1 MHAHKQKQKVK
12 RISAAVKKLLIIT
25 IATALAFG
33 YWLLSGPAVN
43 EQKIPESAEAI
54 ARGEYL
60 VAAGGCISCH
70 AGEQGKAGL
79 SGGLGLVSEFG
90 TFYAPNITPDTATGI
105 GGWSGRDFLLA
116 MKHGRT
122 PSGGFYFP
130 AFPYRA
136 YAGLSDQDTLDI
148 AAFLM
153 TQPAIDKAVPAHET
167 PAWLAR
173 WMMAGWN
180 LLADISQRGYPTSAE
195 NIEDPLIARGA
206 YLARNLGHCGECHTP
221 RNALG
226 IPDLSRAFAGAPF
239 EDGEI
244 KGMDA
249 AAMQNWGE
257 EDFAFL
263 LLLGMK
269 PDGEF
274 VGGKME
280 AVIEH
285 NTSQLTKEDRE
296 AMAAF
301 FKRQ

>member
-1 MHAHKQKQKVK
+1 
-12 RISAAVKKLLIIT
+12 VKKLLIIT
-25 IATALAFG
+25 LAAAFAFS
-33 YWLLSGPAVN
+33 YWLFSVPAVS
-43 EQKIPESAEAI
+43 EQPIPETAEAI
-54 ARGEYL
+54 AQGEYL

-70 AGEQGKAGL
+70 AGEQGKPGL

-90 TFYAPNITPDTATGI
+90 TFYAPNITPDAATGI
-105 GGWSGRDFLLA
+105 GAWTGRAFLLA

-122 PSGGFYFP
+122 PDGAFYYP
-130 AFPYRA
+130 VFPYRA

-153 TQPAIDKAVPAHET
+153 TQAAVDNTVPAHET

-180 LLADISQRGYPTSAE
+180 LLADISQRGYPRSAE
-195 NIEDPLIARGA
+195 NIDDPLVARGA

-226 IPDLSRAFAGAPF
+226 IPDLSREFAGAPF

-249 AAMQNWGE
+249 QAMQNWSE

-263 LLLGMK
+263 LFLGMK
-269 PDGEF
+269 LDGEF

-285 NTSQLTKEDRE
+285 NTGQLTGEDRA